1 MLLLLSND
9 MDAMLSGGLAK
20 GRWAFCLRVVTE
32 GGEGGSKLSS
42 LDVTFLRKSQGLVKK
57 LIYAGCVS
65 FTVDWLFWNLYG
77 RLVTYPLD
85 LLSWKKSGIFSFE
98 NMGALSTNNIKMTCR
113 KCCSEKKMSLSIRRM
128 HIKHKKSSKNPVQK
142 STMVLLLIKQT
153 NKKG

>member
-1 MLLLLSND
+1 
-9 MDAMLSGGLAK
+9 MLSGGLAK
-20 GRWAFCLRVVTE
+20 GRWAVLRVETE
-32 GGEGGSKLSS
+32 GGEGWSKLSS

-98 NMGALSTNNIKMTCR
+98 NMGPLSTNNIKMTCR

-128 HIKHKKSSKNPVQK
+128 HIKHKKSYKNPVQK

-153 NKKG
+153 NKKR